1 MDGKK
6 LKRIRMER
14 GMTRRQVEDVT
25 GISQGTIM
33 SLECGKTTGGN
44 IGTAVA
50 LAKCYGVTVDELL
63 ADDGR

>member
-6 LKRIRMER
+6 LKKLRTDL
-14 GMTRRQVEDVT
+14 GMTRRQVEDAT
-25 GISQGTIM
+25 GISQGTIVQ
-33 SLECGKTTGGN
+33 LESGKTSGGS

-63 ADDGR
+63 ADSEK